1 VTTGTGGEPSDD
13 QDGRSGARR
22 GYPQVKQLS
31 GVPQL
36 RARLVELG
44 EDLPLDDAVDP
55 DGPLSRPLRL
65 GRAGT
70 AANRFCVLPMEGWD
84 ATTDGRPTE
93 LVRRRW
99 QRFGLSGAG
108 LVWGGEAVAVV
119 PEGRANPHQL
129 CIGPRSVEDLGEL
142 RAALVDAHVVAGHD
156 PDGLVVGLQLTHS
169 GRWSRPEG
177 SPAPR
182 VAYRH
187 RLLDPRVGV
196 DDDGAVLTDTELDDL
211 IGAFVAAAE
220 VARDAGFDF
229 VDVKQCHGYLLHELL
244 SGVTRPGPYG
254 GDLEGRS
261 RFARRTVEA
270 ISSACPELVVGS
282 RLSLFDLV
290 AHRADPD
297 GLGEPEATGASV
309 PFCFGGD
316 GSGVGADLTETDQL
330 IEALRAS
337 GVELLCASAGSPY
350 YVPHVQRPAY
360 FPPSDG
366 YLPPRDP
373 LVDAARLQQLTAQV
387 AEAHPGLPV
396 VASALT
402 YFQDHLPNVAQA
414 LVRQRWCSAVGIGRM
429 VLSYPELPADVL
441 AGRSLQRRAVCRT
454 FSDCTTAPRHGL
466 VSGCYPL
473 DEHYK
478 GRPERRDL
486 AAAKR
491 RGRSGGAA
499 AEADS

>member
-1 VTTGTGGEPSDD
+1 
-13 QDGRSGARR
+13 
-22 GYPQVKQLS
+22 
-31 GVPQL
+31 
-36 RARLVELG
+36 
-44 EDLPLDDAVDP
+44 
-55 DGPLSRPLRL
+55 
-65 GRAGT
+65 
-70 AANRFCVLPMEGWD
+70 MEGWD
-84 ATTDGRPTE
+84 ATADGRPTE

-99 QRFGLSGAG
+99 RHFGRSGAG

-119 PEGRANPHQL
+119 PEGRANPRQL
-129 CIGPRSVEDLGEL
+129 CIGPRSSEDLAAL
-142 RAALVDAHVVAGHD
+142 RAELVEEHARAGH
-156 PDGLVVGLQLTHS
+156 PTDGLVVGLQLTHS

-177 SPAPR
+177 VPAPR
-182 VAYRH
+182 VAHRH
-187 RLLDPRVGV
+187 PLLDERVGV
-196 DDDGAVLTDTELDDL
+196 HDDAAVLTDTELDDL
-211 IGAFVAAAE
+211 IGAFVAAAL

-270 ISSACPELVVGS
+270 IRSACPDLAVGS
-282 RLSLFDLV
+282 RMSLFDL
-290 AHRADPD
+290 APHRA
-297 GLGEPEATGASV
+297 GAGGIGELELTGGDV
-309 PFCFGGD
+309 PYCFGGD
-316 GSGVGADLTETDQL
+316 GTGLGVDLTETNLL
-330 IEALRAS
+330 IEALRSS